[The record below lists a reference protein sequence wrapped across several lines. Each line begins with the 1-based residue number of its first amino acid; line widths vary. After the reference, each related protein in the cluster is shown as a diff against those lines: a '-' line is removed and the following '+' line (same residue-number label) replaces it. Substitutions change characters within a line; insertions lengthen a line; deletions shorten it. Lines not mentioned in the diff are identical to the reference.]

1 MKQKILEILTEYTIQ
16 SAFNPIEFYRGYAN
30 HANGQALVLV
40 SHIYYDSDLKEILRA
55 GQLLPLKY
63 FARKCSVV
71 IGMSCTNHIEKLVSL
86 GPRSF
91 PSSSTFRSCIL
102 LAIYFRDL
110 SLQIVQAY
118 SINSNL
124 LLSTD
129 WVNSFK
135 VEFNREELV
144 VDVSQSMYSVEY
156 GYEYMGGADRL
167 IWNKKLEGCFRA
179 MWV

>member
-1 MKQKILEILTEYTIQ
+1 
-16 SAFNPIEFYRGYAN
+16 
-30 HANGQALVLV
+30 
-40 SHIYYDSDLKEILRA
+40 
-55 GQLLPLKY
+55 
-63 FARKCSVV
+63 
-71 IGMSCTNHIEKLVSL
+71 VSL
-86 GPRSF
+86 GDRSF
-91 PSSSTFRSCIL
+91 PSSSTFRSCVL

-110 SLQIVQAY
+110 TLQLVRNY
-118 SINSNL
+118 SIGNTNL

-167 IWNKKLEGCFRA
+167 IWNNKLEGCFRA